1 MTAKPGAPGSPKV
14 MQARAT
20 TSAEAA
26 QPRPLA
32 PRRATPVAAA
42 RREVRP
48 VAAYPPESQ
57 TDTAAQAR
65 AEAEQIEPVRR
76 LFARRW
82 T

>member
-1 MTAKPGAPGSPKV
+1 
-14 MQARAT
+14 MQARGT
-20 TSAEAA
+20 TSAGAA

-42 RREVRP
+42 RRQVRP

-76 LFARRW
+76 LFTRRR